1 MSRTKPLTIY
11 KASAGAGK
19 TYTLAYEFIK
29 AVVGIKDP
37 YDKTYRLNHP
47 RYRKAGR
54 GLASRHRSI
63 LAITFTNKATEEMKR
78 RIIDEL
84 DALASLPAPDE
95 EDASYA
101 EKLCAEFGCSRSEL
115 AETARSSL
123 RQLLFDY
130 HYFNISTID
139 SFFQRVLRTFAREL
153 DRQGDFSVELN
164 DNYAI
169 RMSVAD
175 MLDQFNFDA
184 NLASPLGRWIES
196 CMDEKIARG
205 ERGKFFKRQSHV
217 HLSIIEK
224 I

>member
-1 MSRTKPLTIY
+1 MSRIKPLTIY

-37 YDKTYRLNHP
+37 ADKTYRLNHP

-78 RIIDEL
+78 RIVDEL

-101 EKLCAEFGCSRSEL
+101 VKLCAEFGCSRTEL
-115 AETARSSL
+115 AELSL
-123 RQLLFDY
+123 I
-130 HYFNISTID
+130 HI
-139 SFFQRVLRTFAREL
+139 
-153 DRQGDFSVELN
+153 
-164 DNYAI
+164 
-169 RMSVAD
+169 
-175 MLDQFNFDA
+175 
-184 NLASPLGRWIES
+184 
-196 CMDEKIARG
+196 
-205 ERGKFFKRQSHV
+205 
-217 HLSIIEK
+217 
-224 I
+224 